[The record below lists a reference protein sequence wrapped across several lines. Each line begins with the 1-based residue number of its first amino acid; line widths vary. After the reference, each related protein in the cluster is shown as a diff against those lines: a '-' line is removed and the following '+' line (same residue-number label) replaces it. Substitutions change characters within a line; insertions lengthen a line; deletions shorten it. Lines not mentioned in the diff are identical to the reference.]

1 MISGVRCDD
10 SPPGAVSTKVVGE
23 SLANVP
29 CCPKHGPVYVPTI
42 DDFTVRIPGEDVAY
56 CSRCLVE
63 RLDGLGISRI
73 VFRDGI
79 RRTVETTHADG
90 SKTTASSLELK
101 K

>member
-10 SPPGAVSTKVVGE
+10 GPSDVVSTKVVGE
-23 SLANVP
+23 SLTNVP
-29 CCPKHGPVYVPTI
+29 CCPKHGPVEAPSI
-42 DDFTVRIPGEDVAY
+42 DDFTIRTPGEDVAY

-73 VFRDGI
+73 ELRNGI
-79 RRTVETTHADG
+79 RRTVEATRADG
-90 SKTTASSLELK
+90 STTNVSVVEFK